1 MSFQAIRGT
10 GVGQKLA
17 TAIVEPRA
25 LILNPAGLL
34 CTGLFIR
41 DDLLIRLLKSALKS
55 TDHGMLKSTGHGM
68 LKSTQVANNE
78 ISHMVVAAEG
88 RHTMWEGG
96 RRPPCSLFGDL
107 CGFQH
112 AMTC

>member
-1 MSFQAIRGT
+1 MHRFIRD
-10 GVGQKLA
+10 VAASSRFHLHD
-17 TAIVEPRA
+17 A
-25 LILNPAGLL
+25 LHPAFCILL
-34 CTGLFIR
+34 CTGLLIR

-96 RRPPCSLFGDL
+96 
-107 CGFQH
+107 
-112 AMTC
+112 